1 MRTNFRLLL
10 CVVFALVSLSAMAQK
25 SKTTYYYNESS
36 ARNIEL
42 GQRVLTT
49 PMIADLKVVS
59 DKKIEPYVEV
69 FPFVMSPQIKDA
81 VPGFKRSA
89 FANAAK
95 KNNADALV
103 GTDIIVTTNEEGFV
117 VVTVTGYPAQYTNFR
132 NATREDL
139 WMLEFYRQTFGNER
153 SKNPALFTLKLNVK
167 NNFTMKRI
175 LILLALL
182 AVPVLSSAQ
191 LVQSSSMV
199 KVKTKTHT
207 ENIRHGWSI
216 AASIAGGDVIK
227 GYHKGFDIGLYADGG
242 YHFNSWFY
250 LGATLGAN
258 YRNIPDS
265 VNGTKDD
272 SEDKV
277 RPQFMLNPRFKHSYV
292 ASVTICRS
300 SGSMLR
306 RNISTERFVPDI
318 FISFKF
324 VI

>member
-25 SKTTYYYNESS
+25 SKTSYYYNESS
-36 ARNIEL
+36 ARNIEM

-139 WMLEFYRQTFGNER
+139 WMLEFYRQTFGNENMAIFA
-153 SKNPALFTLKLNVK
+153 NPDE
-167 NNFTMKRI
+167 
-175 LILLALL
+175 
-182 AVPVLSSAQ
+182 PG
-191 LVQSSSMV
+191 
-199 KVKTKTHT
+199 KVKKSGT
-207 ENIRHGWSI
+207 
-216 AASIAGGDVIK
+216 
-227 GYHKGFDIGLYADGG
+227 LY
-242 YHFNSWFY
+242 
-250 LGATLGAN
+250 
-258 YRNIPDS
+258 
-265 VNGTKDD
+265 
-272 SEDKV
+272 SEV
-277 RPQFMLNPRFKHSYV
+277 
-292 ASVTICRS
+292 
-300 SGSMLR
+300 
-306 RNISTERFVPDI
+306 ERE
-318 FISFKF
+318 K
-324 VI
+324 